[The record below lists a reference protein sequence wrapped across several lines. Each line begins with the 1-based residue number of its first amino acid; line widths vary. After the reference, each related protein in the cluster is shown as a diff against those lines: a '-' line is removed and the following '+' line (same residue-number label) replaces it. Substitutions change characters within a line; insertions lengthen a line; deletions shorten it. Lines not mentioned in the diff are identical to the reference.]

1 METIES
7 ILENLVQELKRG
19 TLVLGVLLST
29 REPVYGYTL
38 VGELQARGMDIEQNT
53 LYPLLRRLEKQGLL
67 SSSWDTA
74 ESRPRKYYQLSP
86 LGREVRKRLAQEW
99 QAVNTAIC
107 KMEERA

>member
-1 METIES
+1 MES
-7 ILENLVQELKRG
+7 ILDNLVQELKRG

-29 REPVYGYTL
+29 GEPVYGYTL

-74 ESRPRKYYQLSP
+74 ESRPRKYYQLTT
-86 LGREVRKRLAQEW
+86 LGREVRTRLGQEW
-99 QAVNTAIC
+99 QAVNAAIS
-107 KMEERA
+107 KMEELA